1 MSERCLDRKT
11 IQEVVPAEPVRPVV
25 VAATVA
31 PALEPI
37 EAADPFLFPPSALQL
52 GPKSEQ
58 RRREALWDLFQSE
71 CAFLYDHLM
80 VLKNVSAPFRLRHKR
95 IKLSSNGCFLKGL
108 YGSAKEDPSRRLR
121 HVC

>member
-11 IQEVVPAEPVRPVV
+11 VQEILPADPVVP
-25 VAATVA
+25 VADERNETT
-31 PALEPI
+31 ES
-37 EAADPFLFPPSALQL
+37 FLFAPSTLLL

-80 VLKNVSAPFRLRHKR
+80 VLKNVSLAREMRSESKRLTPFFCVPARSIWTH
-95 IKLSSNGCFLKGL
+95 
-108 YGSAKEDPSRRLR
+108 
-121 HVC
+121 